1 MRILITGAAG
11 LVGRQLSRYLAPY
24 HELVLGDLHPADGEG
39 WVKLDVTRIDE
50 VTRACEGVDAVIHLA
65 IASGAEGEYE
75 DDAFNDLRF
84 DVNVKGTRNVFE
96 AARRCGVKRVVY
108 TSSLTVV
115 WGYGPGEY
123 VGPDA
128 EARPVGTYAITK
140 HLGEVIAHDYFQQ
153 FGLSAVCLRIAKP
166 VDLEDATIREQPIRP
181 AWIAMPDLCQAYR
194 RAVEVPGLGFE
205 IIHLVGESSRR
216 RWDLSKAE
224 MLLGYAPEY
233 RLEELGYRLGADI
246 VPPPQRTAAHGCNE
260 PRERPAP

>member
-11 LVGRQLSRYLAPY
+11 LIGRQLSRYLAP
-24 HELVLGDLHPADGEG
+24 HHDLVLADLYPRDEAG
-39 WVKLDVTRIDE
+39 WTKLDVTRIEE
-50 VTRACEGVDAVIHLA
+50 VVHACERVDAVIHLA

-96 AARRCGVKRVVY
+96 GALRCEVGRVVY

-115 WGYGPGEY
+115 WGYGSGEY
-123 VGPDA
+123 VGPEA

-140 HLGEVIAHDYFQQ
+140 HLGEVIARDYHQR

-166 VDLEDATIREQPIRP
+166 VDLADPTVREHPIRP
-181 AWIAMPDLCQAYR
+181 QWIAFPDLCQAYR
-194 RAVEVPGLGFE
+194 RAVEVPDLGFE

-216 RWDLSKAE
+216 RWDLSRAE
-224 MLLGYAPEY
+224 AVLGYSPEY
-233 RLEELGYRLGADI
+233 RLEELGYQLGADT
-246 VPPPQRTAAHGCNE
+246 V
-260 PRERPAP
+260 